1 MSSVSLKPE
10 QEVAVKALL
19 DGRDVLAVLPTGF
32 GKSMIFQTFVR
43 AKYSIDGRATI
54 VLARLCLKEDRLG
67 VRVVGACSSH
77 MHRAKCRS
85 EMPTPSICSRL

>member
-19 DGRDVLAVLPTGF
+19 DGRGVLAVLPTGF

-67 VRVVGACSSH
+67 VRVVGNNRLLLSH
-77 MHRAKCRS
+77 ASCEVS
-85 EMPTPSICSRL
+85 L